1 MKDWKSKLSLS
12 RVGEKVDLKTAEGFW
27 VKPKKFTVEQNDE
40 IQAAQLKALAGV
52 NRGTLAKATNK
63 IKVASE
69 NNEEASA
76 IDVLSDEDISALMDA
91 KFAPSSEILKLHILY
106 GIAEH
111 NFCEEESTTVV
122 DKALVD
128 DLMKYPDIATEIGG
142 AAQKYNGPLALP
154 TSETS
159 GTSPDGSTEGQ
170 NLK

>member
-1 MKDWKSKLSLS
+1 MKDWKNKLSLS
-12 RVGEKVDLKTAEGFW
+12 RIGERVDLKTIEGFW
-27 VKPKKFTVEQNDE
+27 VKPQKFTVEQNDE

-63 IKVASE
+63 IKIASE
-69 NNEEASA
+69 NDEETAA

-91 KFAPSSEILKLHILY
+91 KFAPSSEVLRLHILY

-111 NFCEEESTTVV
+111 NFCDEESSSVV

-142 AAQKYNGPLALP
+142 VARRYNDPLAHP
-154 TSETS
+154 TSATSETS
-159 GTSPDGSTEGQ
+159 LDGSTEEQ
-170 NLK
+170 SSK

>member
-1 MKDWKSKLSLS
+1 MKDWKNKLSLS
-12 RVGEKVDLKTAEGFW
+12 RIGERVDLKTIEGFW
-27 VKPKKFTVEQNDE
+27 VKPQKFTVEQNDE

-63 IKVASE
+63 IKIASE
-69 NNEEASA
+69 NDEETAA

-91 KFAPSSEILKLHILY
+91 KFAPSSEVLRLHILY

-111 NFCEEESTTVV
+111 NFCDEESSSVV

-142 AAQKYNGPLALP
+142 AARRYNDPLAHP
-154 TSETS
+154 TSATS
-159 GTSPDGSTEGQ
+159 ETSPDGSTEEQ
-170 NLK
+170 SSK

>member
-27 VKPKKFTVEQNDE
+27 VKPQKFTVEQNDE
-40 IQAAQLKALAGV
+40 IQSAQLRALTGV

-63 IKVASE
+63 IKLASE
-69 NNEEASA
+69 NNEETTA

-91 KFAPSSEILKLHILY
+91 KFAPSSEVLRLHILY

-111 NFCEEESTTVV
+111 NFCEEESSTVV

-142 AAQKYNGPLALP
+142 AARRYNSPLAQP
-154 TSETS
+154 TSTTS
-159 GTSPDGSTEGQ
+159 ETSPDGSTEGQ